1 MLKDLV
7 KQAFEHAA
15 EEAPRESCGLIVDD
29 NQYIKMENISED
41 RDSFKMD
48 DKLFAL
54 LQLQRKISYVVHSHY
69 GEDSKPSK
77 HDIDNCN
84 AIRIPYLIVSYP
96 DKEYSIIKPC

>member
-41 RDSFKMD
+41 RDTFTT
-48 DKLFAL
+48 
-54 LQLQRKISYVVHSHY
+54 
-69 GEDSKPSK
+69 SKKNFICS
-77 HDIDNCN
+77 
-84 AIRIPYLIVSYP
+84 A
-96 DKEYSIIKPC
+96 